1 MVTQERL
8 FTDEWFDDPYGPY
21 RRLREQTPVARIGS
35 SSSWLLTGFD
45 AVYGALRDHDTFSS
59 AGGYQRRSLQSEER
73 DGSGLRLVLI
83 SDDPPRHTRFRGIV
97 NRAFTPRAVDVM
109 GPAIQ
114 QLVDGLLD
122 DVDRRARAGESV
134 DMVEALTVPL
144 PVSVIAT
151 MLGIPPSERER
162 FKRWSNALVGGVS
175 GVPGGANDDLREMFG
190 FFKDVMAEK
199 RNQPMGDLI
208 TAVAQAEF
216 EGERLEDWEVLG
228 FCVLLLVAGNETTT
242 NLIGNLLNVLVDRPD
257 LWERLRADRAL
268 VDPVVEETLRFDSP
282 VQMLFRRTTREVD
295 LAGTRLPADA
305 DILVSFAA
313 ANRDPAEFEEP
324 DEFRLDREL
333 SKHVAFGAGIHYCL
347 GSPLARAEAR
357 AALNGLLDRYP
368 AIERGDQ
375 PAERL
380 RMTQMLR
387 GFRALPLSLRM

>member
-1 MVTQERL
+1 MVVQERL
-8 FTDEWFDDPYGPY
+8 FTDDWFDDPYGPY
-21 RRLREQTPVARIGS
+21 RRLREQASAVRIGS
-35 SSSWLLTGFD
+35 SNSWILTSFE

-59 AGGYQRRSLQSEER
+59 AGGYQRQSLQSEER

-97 NRAFTPRAVDVM
+97 NRAFTPRAVNEVA
-109 GPAIQ
+109 PAIAQ
-114 QLVDGLLD
+114 VVESLLD
-122 DVDRRARAGESV
+122 EVDRRAAGGEATDIV
-134 DMVEALTVPL
+134 QALTIPL

-151 MLGIPPSERER
+151 MLGIPPEERDR

-175 GVPGGANDDLREMFG
+175 GIPGGREDELREMFR
-190 FFKDVMAEK
+190 FFKGVVAEK
-199 RNQPMGDLI
+199 RDQPLADLV

-242 NLIGNLLNVLVDRPD
+242 NLIGNLLNVLADRPD
-257 LWERLRADRAL
+257 LWERLRADRTL
-268 VDPVVEETLRFDSP
+268 VDPVIEETLRFDSP
-282 VQMLFRRTTREVD
+282 VQMLFRRTTRDVE
-295 LAGTRLPADA
+295 LAGTHLPADSDVMVA
-305 DILVSFAA
+305 FAA
-313 ANRDPAEFEEP
+313 ANRDPAEFEAP

-347 GSPLARAEAR
+347 GAPLARAEAR

-368 AIERGDQ
+368 AIERGDR

-387 GFRALPLSLRM
+387 GFQALPLRLRS

>member
-21 RRLREQTPVARIGS
+21 QRLREQSPVTRIGS
-35 SSSWLLTGFD
+35 SNSWILTGFD
-45 AVYGALRDHDTFSS
+45 AVYGALRDHGTFSS
-59 AGGYQRRSLQSEER
+59 AGGYQRNSLQSEER

-97 NRAFTPRAVDVM
+97 NRAFTPRAVEAM
-109 GPAIQ
+109 GPTIT
-114 QLVDGLLD
+114 QLVDRLLD
-122 DVDRRARAGESV
+122 DVDTRARAGESIE
-134 DMVEALTVPL
+134 MVEALTVPL

-175 GVPGGANDDLREMFG
+175 GVPGGAGDDLREMFG
-190 FFKDVMAEK
+190 FFKTVMAEK
-199 RNQPMGDLI
+199 RDQPASDLVS
-208 TAVAQAEF
+208 AVAQAEF

-242 NLIGNLLNVLVDRPD
+242 NLIGNLLNVLVDRPE
-257 LWERLRADRAL
+257 LWQRLRDDRSL
-268 VDPVVEETLRFDSP
+268 VEPVIEETLRFDSP
-282 VQMLFRRTTREVD
+282 VQMLFRRTVQPVE
-295 LAGTRLPADA
+295 LAGAELPEGA
-305 DILVSFAA
+305 DILVAFAA
-313 ANRDPAEFEEP
+313 ANRDPAEFPNP

-347 GSPLARAEAR
+347 GAPLARAEAR
-357 AALNGLLDRYP
+357 AALNGMLDRY
-368 AIERGDQ
+368 ATISRTDQ

-387 GFRALPLSLRM
+387 GFRVLPLELRT

>member
-1 MVTQERL
+1 MVVQERL
-8 FTDEWFDDPYGPY
+8 FTDDWFDDPYGPY
-21 RRLREQTPVARIGS
+21 RRLREQASAVRIGS
-35 SSSWLLTGFD
+35 SNSWILTSFE

-59 AGGYQRRSLQSEER
+59 AGGYQRQSLQSEER

-97 NRAFTPRAVDVM
+97 NRAFTPRAVNEVA
-109 GPAIQ
+109 PAIAR
-114 QLVDGLLD
+114 VVESLLD
-122 DVDRRARAGESV
+122 EADRRAAGGQAIDIV
-134 DMVEALTVPL
+134 QALTIPL

-151 MLGIPPSERER
+151 MLGIPPEEGDR

-175 GVPGGANDDLREMFG
+175 GIPGGREDELREMFG
-190 FFKDVMAEK
+190 FFKGVVAEK
-199 RNQPMGDLI
+199 RDQPLADLVS
-208 TAVAQAEF
+208 AVAQAEF

-242 NLIGNLLNVLVDRPD
+242 NLIGNVLNVLVDRPD
-257 LWERLRADRAL
+257 LWERLRADRTL
-268 VDPVVEETLRFDSP
+268 VDPVIEETLRFDSP
-282 VQMLFRRTTREVD
+282 VQMLFRRTTRDVE
-295 LAGTRLPADA
+295 LAGTHLPADSDVMVA
-305 DILVSFAA
+305 FAA
-313 ANRDPAEFEEP
+313 ANRDPAEFEAP

-347 GSPLARAEAR
+347 GAPLARAEAR

-368 AIERGDQ
+368 AIERGDE

-387 GFRALPLSLRM
+387 GFQALPLRLRS

>member
-35 SSSWLLTGFD
+35 SSSWILTGFD

-162 FKRWSNALVGGVS
+162 FKRWS
-175 GVPGGANDDLREMFG
+175 
-190 FFKDVMAEK
+190 
-199 RNQPMGDLI
+199 
-208 TAVAQAEF
+208 
-216 EGERLEDWEVLG
+216 
-228 FCVLLLVAGNETTT
+228 
-242 NLIGNLLNVLVDRPD
+242 
-257 LWERLRADRAL
+257 
-268 VDPVVEETLRFDSP
+268 
-282 VQMLFRRTTREVD
+282 TR
-295 LAGTRLPADA
+295 
-305 DILVSFAA
+305 SSAA
-313 ANRDPAEFEEP
+313 SRG
-324 DEFRLDREL
+324 R
-333 SKHVAFGAGIHYCL
+333 
-347 GSPLARAEAR
+347 R
-357 AALNGLLDRYP
+357 AALTMICARCSASSRTSWRRSATSP
-368 AIERGDQ
+368 WA
-375 PAERL
+375 
-380 RMTQMLR
+380 T
-387 GFRALPLSLRM
+387 

>member
-1 MVTQERL
+1 
-8 FTDEWFDDPYGPY
+8 
-21 RRLREQTPVARIGS
+21 
-35 SSSWLLTGFD
+35 
-45 AVYGALRDHDTFSS
+45 
-59 AGGYQRRSLQSEER
+59 
-73 DGSGLRLVLI
+73 
-83 SDDPPRHTRFRGIV
+83 
-97 NRAFTPRAVDVM
+97 
-109 GPAIQ
+109 
-114 QLVDGLLD
+114 
-122 DVDRRARAGESV
+122 
-134 DMVEALTVPL
+134 
-144 PVSVIAT
+144 
-151 MLGIPPSERER
+151 
-162 FKRWSNALVGGVS
+162 
-175 GVPGGANDDLREMFG
+175 MFG

-242 NLIGNLLNVLVDRPD
+242 NLIGNLLNVLVDRPG

-295 LAGTRLPADA
+295 LAGTRLSADA

-368 AIERGDQ
+368 AIERGDR